1 MSWRQATT
9 LPASAAMAR
18 SIAALSAAFEAE
30 DADYA
35 ERESGA
41 VALRIAAASAM
52 ASAMASA
59 IMEHR
64 TGEPQPEPVS
74 PRKWRALTAGRQLLT
89 IWDI

>member
-9 LPASAAMAR
+9 LPVSAAMAR

-30 DADYA
+30 DADCA

-41 VALRIAAASAM
+41 VALRIAAAR
-52 ASAMASA
+52 A

-64 TGEPQPEPVS
+64 TGELQPEPVS